1 MSNTLTIYE
10 GRDGR
15 YSFLPFYLPE
25 GKSGNCTIRYEIAKK
40 GEKLTVVSLRNA
52 IFMRLITNNK

>member
-1 MSNTLTIYE
+1 MNNTLTIYE

-25 GKSGNCTIRYEIAKK
+25 GKSGNYTIRRNRQERREADRR
-40 GEKLTVVSLRNA
+40 LT
-52 IFMRLITNNK
+52 